1 MSRNEIYAPKSR
13 QRNLSELQ
21 ANILGQNCISA
32 NVISRV
38 ATTTVTTTTIPTK
51 KKKNEEKTY
60 LCILLKL

>member
-38 ATTTVTTTTIPTK
+38 ATTTVTTTATENN
-51 KKKNEEKTY
+51 KNEEKTY

>member
-38 ATTTVTTTTIPTK
+38 ATTTVTTTATENNK
-51 KKKNEEKTY
+51 SEEKTY

>member
-38 ATTTVTTTTIPTK
+38 ATTTVTTTASENN
-51 KKKNEEKTY
+51 KNEEKTY
-60 LCILLKL
+60 VCILLKL

>member
-38 ATTTVTTTTIPTK
+38 ATTTKAIQKTTKVK
-51 KKKNEEKTY
+51 KKLIY
-60 LCILLKL
+60 AFY

>member
-38 ATTTVTTTTIPTK
+38 ATTTKATQKTTKMK
-51 KKKNEEKTY
+51 KKLIY
-60 LCILLKL
+60 AFY